1 MNSIISREFRPRLRR
16 ALALA
21 LIGALALVWG
31 ATQQR
36 GGSITNPPEPPT
48 ALALASSTSTA
59 IVTVNAS
66 TATVTASPTHTP
78 ASIATARPTATFTI
92 IPLPTPGPT
101 YTRKPTPLPTET
113 PTPVPTV
120 DVALQVGYG
129 EGPAASLPPYTMGPT
144 VEPSQR
150 YLVGGLHLGDAA
162 VPINLA
168 YPASFDGADVTRF
181 DDLLILPVD
190 HNGTNY
196 RRFVT
201 EYGGKVFTYPDA
213 LSGSVV
219 LSVHDGTLRGSGRI
233 LEAEPLRRLI
243 EGDLYAP
250 YALDVIEANLARL
263 MGREWVLVQNGV
275 EARFRL
281 IKAKRM
287 NAADVAFFHD
297 KAALVSAFI
306 GGIPDPGRSLIMFFC
321 SGRQPG
327 EPSGTFVGRY
337 VLLLELTE

>member
-1 MNSIISREFRPRLRR
+1 MSPEFRSRHRW

-21 LIGALALVWG
+21 LIVALALVWG

-36 GGSITNPPEPPT
+36 RGSITGPPDPPP

-59 IVTVNAS
+59 IVTVS
-66 TATVTASPTHTP
+66 TPTATLAVSRTRTP
-78 ASIATARPTATFTI
+78 ANTATARPTATFTI

-101 YTRKPTPLPTET
+101 DTRKPTPLPTET
-113 PTPVPTV
+113 PTPAPTV
-120 DVALQVGYG
+120 AVALQGEYG
-129 EGPAASLPPYTMGPT
+129 GRPAASLPPYTMGPT
-144 VEPSQR
+144 VEPGQR

-162 VPINLA
+162 APINLA
-168 YPASFDGADVTRF
+168 YPASFDGADMTRF

-196 RRFVT
+196 RRFGT

-219 LSVHDGTLRGSGRI
+219 LSVHDGTLRGSGRV

-250 YALDVIEANLARL
+250 YDVEVIETNLRRL
-263 MGREWVLVQNGV
+263 LGREWVLEQNGIQ
-275 EARFRL
+275 ARFRL
-281 IKAKRM
+281 VSAKRM
-287 NAADVAFFHD
+287 NATDVAFFHD

-306 GGIPDPGRSLIMFFC
+306 GGIPDPGRSVIMFFC

>member
-1 MNSIISREFRPRLRR
+1 M
-16 ALALA
+16 
-21 LIGALALVWG
+21 
-31 ATQQR
+31 
-36 GGSITNPPEPPT
+36 
-48 ALALASSTSTA
+48 
-59 IVTVNAS
+59 
-66 TATVTASPTHTP
+66 
-78 ASIATARPTATFTI
+78 
-92 IPLPTPGPT
+92 
-101 YTRKPTPLPTET
+101 
-113 PTPVPTV
+113 TPVPTITPT
-120 DVALQVGYG
+120 AMPTQVPVSAGG
-129 EGPAASLPPYTMGPT
+129 VRQLPPYTMGPT
-144 VEPSQR
+144 VIPNAR
-150 YLVGGLHLGDAA
+150 YLVGGLHLGDPAA
-162 VPINLA
+162 PINLA
-168 YPASFDGADVTRF
+168 YPASFDGPEVARF

-196 RRFVT
+196 QRFVT

-233 LEAEPLRRLI
+233 LEAEPLRRLV

-250 YALDVIEANLARL
+250 YSLDVIDANLARL
-263 MGREWVLVQNGV
+263 MGREWVLAQNGV

-287 NAADVAFFHD
+287 SATDVAFFQD
-297 KAALVSAFI
+297 KAALISAFI

-327 EPSGTFVGRY
+327 APSGTFVGRY

>member
-1 MNSIISREFRPRLRR
+1 VS
-16 ALALA
+16 A
-21 LIGALALVWG
+21 GA
-31 ATQQR
+31 
-36 GGSITNPPEPPT
+36 
-48 ALALASSTSTA
+48 
-59 IVTVNAS
+59 
-66 TATVTASPTHTP
+66 
-78 ASIATARPTATFTI
+78 ARQ
-92 IPLPTPGPT
+92 LP
-101 YTRKPTPLPTET
+101 
-113 PTPVPTV
+113 
-120 DVALQVGYG
+120 
-129 EGPAASLPPYTMGPT
+129 SYTMGPT
-144 VEPSQR
+144 VEPGQR

-162 VPINLA
+162 APVNLV
-168 YPASFDGADVTRF
+168 YPASFDAADMTRF

-201 EYGGKVFTYPDA
+201 EYGGKVFTYSDA

-250 YALDVIEANLARL
+250 YALDVIEVNLERL
-263 MGREWVLVQNGV
+263 VGREWVLVQNGA
-275 EARFRL
+275 EARFSL
-281 IKAKRM
+281 INAKRM

-297 KAALVSAFI
+297 KAALLSAFI
-306 GGIPDPGRSLIMFFC
+306 GGIPDPERSLIMFFC